1 MLPQLQ
7 AQGTSLRRDL
17 LSMLNECQLMDW
29 DIITERDMGIISFR
43 NGYLDLSKRDDR
55 GRLRPHRGS

>member
-1 MLPQLQ
+1 
-7 AQGTSLRRDL
+7 
-17 LSMLNECQLMDW
+17 MLNECQLMDW